1 MLSFRKINSR
11 IILSVAIIHI
21 LVIGCAVMNWQP
33 RPKDENMLRLKLG
46 GEELSHGEEVG
57 KPERRAPG
65 RTPEPEPEKE
75 PEKEPE
81 PEPTPAPPAP
91 PKEPGIDY
99 EALNRTRKQEE
110 ARKKRLDAEKK
121 RNAELE
127 KKKKEE
133 ARKKWLEKKKR
144 LDAEKK
150 RNAEEERKRKERESI
165 YNPDQSGPI
174 GGGGSNLN
182 PNVPVGSKD
191 RAQKYGNPDNRAPG
205 GGARLKIKEYAE
217 RNLLPY
223 LKSRWK
229 QPPDSLLG
237 GKRPSVEISL
247 TIGAG
252 GRVERAVIERASGVS
267 AMDDSVKRLLAGLDI
282 LPVPPE
288 GKLDI
293 TITLQTE

>member
-110 ARKKRLDAEKK
+110 AR
-121 RNAELE
+121 
-127 KKKKEE
+127 
-133 ARKKWLEKKKR
+133 KKR